1 MGLFDR
7 LRKPE
12 ARTLENPTAPVS
24 AEDFLQVMGWGV
36 GLSEAG
42 VNVTID
48 SALGVPAV
56 WSAVNF
62 ISGTLAGLPLHVY
75 RKTPQGRRRVE
86 TGRLPGILHDV
97 ANDEMSSF
105 EWRKYLFDQVLT
117 GGRCVSYIERNANGE
132 VINIWPLDPHHT
144 RVDHVLEDRKM
155 VKVYTYK
162 GIKYQAEEVI
172 DITFMRKANQLD
184 IRGPIM
190 TNKDAIG
197 LAIAA
202 TRYGSKAFQSGG
214 IPPMTLQGPFQSGAA
229 AARASTDVANTTM
242 KLAREGKPVMAIP
255 MGHEL
260 KPVGF
265 NPNEMQLLELQRFS
279 IEQIAR
285 IYSLPPIF
293 LQDLS
298 KGTYSNTEQQDL
310 HFVKHTLK
318 RWIEQFEQELN
329 LKLFPRGARQYVE
342 FNVDGLL
349 RGDFKTRM
357 EAHATTIQNG
367 IRTPNEVRDI
377 ENMSPM
383 PEGNN
388 LMIQGATV
396 PISAQLGGVADADT
410 N

>member
-1 MGLFDR
+1 VA
-7 LRKPE
+7 K
-12 ARTLENPTAPVS
+12 TTA
-24 AEDFLQVMGWGV
+24 
-36 GLSEAG
+36 
-42 VNVTID
+42 
-48 SALGVPAV
+48 
-56 WSAVNF
+56 
-62 ISGTLAGLPLHVY
+62 
-75 RKTPQGRRRVE
+75 
-86 TGRLPGILHDV
+86 
-97 ANDEMSSF
+97 
-105 EWRKYLFDQVLT
+105 
-117 GGRCVSYIERNANGE
+117 
-132 VINIWPLDPHHT
+132 
-144 RVDHVLEDRKM
+144 
-155 VKVYTYK
+155 
-162 GIKYQAEEVI
+162 
-172 DITFMRKANQLD
+172 
-184 IRGPIM
+184 
-190 TNKDAIG
+190 
-197 LAIAA
+197 
-202 TRYGSKAFQSGG
+202 
-214 IPPMTLQGPFQSGAA
+214 
-229 AARASTDVANTTM
+229 

-265 NPNEMQLLELQRFS
+265 NPTEMQLLELQRFS

-329 LKLFPRGARQYVE
+329 LKLFPRGSKLYVE

-377 ENMSPM
+377 ENMLPR
-383 PEGNN
+383 EGGDS

-396 PISAQLGGVADADT
+396 PISTQINGLAGNNVE
-410 N
+410 